1 MEKAKIGRAIMD
13 ADVFISLS
21 HFKGH
26 EQTGFG
32 RCAEKYWHGVREPPG
47 QDGAALRRKAGG
59 EAEALRGCRQCIKQC
74 GQDAISYDGGKAFI
88 DRKVRGLRAVHR
100 GV

>member
-1 MEKAKIGRAIMD
+1 MAGGEYVEKAKIGRAIMD

-32 RCAEKYWHGVREPPG
+32 GALKNIGMG
-47 QDGAALRRKAGG
+47 SGAAGARWS
-59 EAEALRGCRQCIKQC
+59 ALRAASRW
-74 GQDAISYDGGKAFI
+74 
-88 DRKVRGLRAVHR
+88 
-100 GV
+100 

>member
-1 MEKAKIGRAIMD
+1 MAGGEYVEKAKIGRAIMD

-32 RCAEKYWHGVREPPG
+32 GALKKYWHGVREPPG

-59 EAEALRGCRQCIKQC
+59 EAEALRRLPPVHQ
-74 GQDAISYDGGKAFI
+74 A
-88 DRKVRGLRAVHR
+88 VRAGRYLLRW
-100 GV
+100 G